1 MTVSAH
7 AVSPDA
13 APAVAC
19 TGLVVRF
26 GATTA
31 LDAVDLVVHPGE
43 LVAVTGHSGAG
54 KSTLLSVVAGIVT
67 PDAGDVL
74 VGGRPVAGV
83 AEAVEAG
90 VALIPQGNGL
100 AAMLTAREN
109 VLVPLLAR
117 GVAPEDAPARAAAAL
132 DSVGLGEVFSHLV
145 EELSGGQ
152 RVAVARALALD
163 CLVLLADEP
172 TSELDHT
179 NREVVLRRLRARA
192 SQGAAVVMATHDPEA
207 AAAADRVV
215 HLDDGALTTPD
226 VVHSSHLRTTQPASR
241 GWLECTKSSRACLLK
256 I

>member
-1 MTVSAH
+1 M
-7 AVSPDA
+7 
-13 APAVAC
+13 
-19 TGLVVRF
+19 
-26 GATTA
+26 
-31 LDAVDLVVHPGE
+31 
-43 LVAVTGHSGAG
+43 
-54 KSTLLSVVAGIVT
+54 
-67 PDAGDVL
+67 
-74 VGGRPVAGV
+74 
-83 AEAVEAG
+83 
-90 VALIPQGNGL
+90 ALIPQGNGL

-152 RVAVARALALD
+152 QQRVAVARALALD

-172 TSELDHT
+172 ASELDHT
-179 NREVVLRRLRARA
+179 NR
-192 SQGAAVVMATHDPEA
+192 DPEA

-241 GWLECTKSSRACLLK
+241 GWLECTKSSSWGAGR
-256 I
+256 

>member
-1 MTVSAH
+1 
-7 AVSPDA
+7 
-13 APAVAC
+13 
-19 TGLVVRF
+19 
-26 GATTA
+26 
-31 LDAVDLVVHPGE
+31 
-43 LVAVTGHSGAG
+43 
-54 KSTLLSVVAGIVT
+54 
-67 PDAGDVL
+67 
-74 VGGRPVAGV
+74 
-83 AEAVEAG
+83 

>member
-1 MTVSAH
+1 MADVDGKVAP
-7 AVSPDA
+7 PDDGGNRD
-13 APAVAC
+13 
-19 TGLVVRF
+19 TGRR
-26 GATTA
+26 A
-31 LDAVDLVVHPGE
+31 DLCSERGIGQP
-43 LVAVTGHSGAG
+43 L
-54 KSTLLSVVAGIVT
+54 VAGIGHDDEDRRLDADRADPDARGV
-67 PDAGDVL
+67 PDAGEVL
-74 VGGRPVAGV
+74 VDGRRVGGVVAAGV
-83 AEAVEAG
+83 AEAVAAG

-117 GVAPEDAPARAAAAL
+117 GVAAAHAPARADAAL
-132 DSVGLGEVFSHLV
+132 DAVGLGEVFSHLV

-215 HLDDGALTTPD
+215 HLDDGVLTTP
-226 VVHSSHLRTTQPASR
+226 
-241 GWLECTKSSRACLLK
+241 
-256 I
+256 

>member
-1 MTVSAH
+1 M
-7 AVSPDA
+7 
-13 APAVAC
+13 
-19 TGLVVRF
+19 
-26 GATTA
+26 
-31 LDAVDLVVHPGE
+31 
-43 LVAVTGHSGAG
+43 
-54 KSTLLSVVAGIVT
+54 
-67 PDAGDVL
+67 
-74 VGGRPVAGV
+74 
-83 AEAVEAG
+83 
-90 VALIPQGNGL
+90 ALIPQGNGL

-207 AAAADRVV
+207 AAASARVV
-215 HLDDGALTTPD
+215 HLDDGALTTP
-226 VVHSSHLRTTQPASR
+226 
-241 GWLECTKSSRACLLK
+241 
-256 I
+256 

>member
-1 MTVSAH
+1 M
-7 AVSPDA
+7 
-13 APAVAC
+13 
-19 TGLVVRF
+19 
-26 GATTA
+26 
-31 LDAVDLVVHPGE
+31 
-43 LVAVTGHSGAG
+43 
-54 KSTLLSVVAGIVT
+54 
-67 PDAGDVL
+67 
-74 VGGRPVAGV
+74 
-83 AEAVEAG
+83 
-90 VALIPQGNGL
+90 ALIPQGNGL

-215 HLDDGALTTPD
+215 HLDDGALTTP
-226 VVHSSHLRTTQPASR
+226 
-241 GWLECTKSSRACLLK
+241 
-256 I
+256 

>member
-1 MTVSAH
+1 MTV
-7 AVSPDA
+7 PDH
-13 APAVAC
+13 VARP
-19 TGLVVRF
+19 G

-67 PDAGDVL
+67 PDAGEVL
-74 VGGRPVAGV
+74 VDGRRVGGVVAAGV
-83 AEAVEAG
+83 AEAVAAG

-117 GVAPEDAPARAAAAL
+117 GVAAAHAPARADAAL
-132 DSVGLGEVFSHLV
+132 DAVGLGEVFSHLV

-152 RVAVARALALD
+152 QQRVAVARALALD
-163 CLVLLADEP
+163 CRVLLADEP

-179 NREVVLRRLRARA
+179 NREVVLRLLRARA

-215 HLDDGALTTPD
+215 HLDDGVLTTP
-226 VVHSSHLRTTQPASR
+226 
-241 GWLECTKSSRACLLK
+241 
-256 I
+256 

>member
-1 MTVSAH
+1 MTV
-7 AVSPDA
+7 PDHVARPGA

-19 TGLVVRF
+19 TGLVGRF
-26 GATTA
+26 GAATA
-31 LDAVDLVVHPGE
+31 RGGLALVVRPGE

-67 PDAGDVL
+67 PDAGEVL
-74 VGGRPVAGV
+74 VDGRRVGGVVAAGV
-83 AEAVEAG
+83 AEAVAAG

-117 GVAPEDAPARAAAAL
+117 GVAAAHAPARADAAL
-132 DSVGLGEVFSHLV
+132 DAVGLGEVFSHLV

-152 RVAVARALALD
+152 QQRVAVARALALD
-163 CLVLLADEP
+163 CRVLLADEP

-179 NREVVLRRLRARA
+179 NREVVLRLLRARA

-215 HLDDGALTTPD
+215 HLDDGVLTTP
-226 VVHSSHLRTTQPASR
+226 
-241 GWLECTKSSRACLLK
+241 
-256 I
+256 

>member
-1 MTVSAH
+1 MTV
-7 AVSPDA
+7 PDHVARPGA

-31 LDAVDLVVHPGE
+31 LDGVDLVVRPGE

-67 PDAGDVL
+67 PDAGEVL
-74 VGGRPVAGV
+74 VDGRRVGGVVAAGV
-83 AEAVEAG
+83 AEAVAAG

-117 GVAPEDAPARAAAAL
+117 GVAAAHAPARADAAL
-132 DSVGLGEVFSHLV
+132 DAVGLGEVFSHLV

-152 RVAVARALALD
+152 QQRVAVARALALD
-163 CLVLLADEP
+163 CRVLLADEP

-179 NREVVLRRLRARA
+179 NREVVLRLLRARA

-215 HLDDGALTTPD
+215 HLDDGALTTP
-226 VVHSSHLRTTQPASR
+226 
-241 GWLECTKSSRACLLK
+241 
-256 I
+256 

>member
-67 PDAGDVL
+67 PDAGEVL
-74 VGGRPVAGV
+74 VDGRRVGGVVAAGV
-83 AEAVEAG
+83 AEAVAAG

-117 GVAPEDAPARAAAAL
+117 GVAAAHAPARADAAL
-132 DSVGLGEVFSHLV
+132 DAVGLGEVFSHLV

-163 CLVLLADEP
+163 CRVLLADEP

-179 NREVVLRRLRARA
+179 NREVVLRLLRARA

-215 HLDDGALTTPD
+215 HLDDGVLTTP
-226 VVHSSHLRTTQPASR
+226 
-241 GWLECTKSSRACLLK
+241 
-256 I
+256 